1 MNELFDRLVDAS
13 GLNEMVAPFTL
24 SRLLLR
30 ADVQPRDLTPDGLER
45 ALPEVERGIRVYLTD
60 EEAREA
66 LERIRALVG
75 HRGD

>member
-1 MNELFDRLVDAS
+1 VDAS

-30 ADVQPRDLTPDGLER
+30 ADVQPRDLTPDGLKR
-45 ALPEVERGIRVYLTD
+45 ALPEVEKGIRVYLTD

-75 HRGD
+75 HRAD